1 MEIEIV
7 SRKENKLLE
16 REEVYF
22 KIKYEGKTPSR
33 RKVRDNLKNMVGGK
47 VVIIEYIKPV
57 YGISEADGYARIY
70 QSEKKAREVEA
81 KHIIDRNLK
90 KGGEEAAA
98 EEKAGGKAED
108 AKKGKEEKP
117 AEEAKAE
124 ETKGGES
131 PSEPTDKGAEK
142 DAKEGVKEAK
152 AEGE

>member
-7 SRKENKLLE
+7 SRKENKVLE

-22 KIKYEGKTPSR
+22 KIRYEGKTPSR

-57 YGISEADGYARIY
+57 YGAPEADGYARVY

-90 KGGEEAAA
+90 KGGEEAAEKA
-98 EEKAGGKAED
+98 EEKKEE
-108 AKKGKEEKP
+108 AKEGKEEKP
-117 AEEAKAE
+117 AEEAESGVKGE
-124 ETKGGES
+124 KSQPESTPETKDDGG
-131 PSEPTDKGAEK
+131 K
-142 DAKEGVKEAK
+142 KEK

>member
-7 SRKENKLLE
+7 SRKENKVLE

-22 KIKYEGKTPSR
+22 KIRYEGKTPSR

-57 YGISEADGYARIY
+57 YGAPEADGYARVY

-90 KGGEEAAA
+90 KGGEEA
-98 EEKAGGKAED
+98 EEKKEE
-108 AKKGKEEKP
+108 AKEGKEEKP
-117 AEEAKAE
+117 A
-124 ETKGGES
+124 G
-131 PSEPTDKGAEK
+131 
-142 DAKEGVKEAK
+142 EAK
-152 AEGE
+152 AEGGAKGEKSQPESTPETKDDGGKKEKAEGE

>member
-33 RKVRDNLKNMVGGK
+33 KKVRDNLKNMVGGK
-47 VVIIEYIKPV
+47 VVIIEYIKPA
-57 YGISEADGYARIY
+57 YGAPEADGYARVY

-81 KHIIDRNLK
+81 EHIIERNLK
-90 KGGEEAAA
+90 KTGGGGEGEA
-98 EEKAGGKAED
+98 
-108 AKKGKEEKP
+108 EEKP
-117 AEEAKAE
+117 AGEEKGGAEGEAKD
-124 ETKGGES
+124 ES
-131 PSEPTDKGAEK
+131 K
-142 DAKEGVKEAK
+142 DDSAGKEANEEK